1 MKLNITTLQYEYFD
15 IMIRHKLSFLFY
27 FFIFLAFSGC
37 QRKQK
42 PALINGKERLSVRD
56 YLYLRNG
63 KPFGILRIECN
74 DCQMIYTVN
83 HKKFTVDIR
92 EGNEDRF
99 IYPKNNS
106 SLNTLIKSNDNQ
118 MIRVLAINANGKVV
132 SNVLDTFIRD
142 QQKSVTYNMKY
153 VHNKNTFLVDILKK
167 KHRVAD

>member
-1 MKLNITTLQYEYFD
+1 MTLQYEYFD
-15 IMIRHKLSFLFY
+15 IMIRHNLSFLFC
-27 FFIFLAFSGC
+27 FFILLTFSGC
-37 QRKQK
+37 VRKQK
-42 PALINGKERLSVRD
+42 PELSHDKERLAIRD

-83 HKKFTVDIR
+83 RKRFTVNVR

-99 IYPKNNS
+99 IYPKINTS
-106 SLNTLIKSNDNQ
+106 VNTLIKSNENQ

-142 QQKSVTYNMKY
+142 QEKLITYNMKY
-153 VHNKNTFLVDILKK
+153 VRNKNTYIVDILKK
-167 KHRVAD
+167 KKPTAK